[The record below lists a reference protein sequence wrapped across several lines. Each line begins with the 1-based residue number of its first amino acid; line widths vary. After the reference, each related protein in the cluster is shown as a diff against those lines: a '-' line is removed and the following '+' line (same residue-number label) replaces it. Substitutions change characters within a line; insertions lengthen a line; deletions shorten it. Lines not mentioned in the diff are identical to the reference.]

1 MVRGILAFVLLTSWT
16 LGSSWVGDFSTRIPA
31 RIKGTATYYVL
42 GHIQG
47 YGQAEF
53 LVDTGSAYVSLNAGI
68 VQGLEKSSQAI
79 YVKDIVGVLADGTGV
94 RIPIYR
100 IPTLTLGGSCTIS
113 DIEAAVLPGDT
124 RNILGL
130 NALKRA
136 APFGLSLDPPQLLLS
151 TCLSGKA

>member
-1 MVRGILAFVLLTSWT
+1 MREILAFVLSTPWIVGPSWAQ
-16 LGSSWVGDFSTRIPA
+16 DFSTRIPA
-31 RIKGTATYYVL
+31 RTKGTATFYVL

-53 LVDTGSAYVSLNAGI
+53 LVDTGSAYLSLNARI

-79 YVKDIVGVLADGTGV
+79 YVKDIAGILADGSGV
-94 RIPIYR
+94 RIRIYR
-100 IPTLTLGGSCTIS
+100 IPALTLGGTCTIS

-130 NALKRA
+130 NALRQA

-151 TCLSGKA
+151 NCLSGKA